1 MRNAEADRVATCPF
15 ANTIADV
22 AIATYKQYCPPHIR
36 YKQTVLAAFVLQHE
50 ETGLLRVVSF
60 GVGTKVLPMQMCT
73 EIQDDGSQRKTAK
86 RVRDCHAE
94 VLARRGLIKYLLA
107 ELKLFPT
114 TSETENPSIFER
126 CRDGL
131 FKLRDGYS
139 IHMYT
144 SSQPCGNATIK
155 KWAKS
160 VKPKFQPEFE
170 TTFPPVLTQHP
181 KFYPTGIPQGEVSLL
196 VKRNN
201 SQVSEAKGYQGL
213 DLSGRPEAFHPEA
226 VPAGTAVVGAGL
238 GNIMTCSDKIA
249 KWNALGVQ
257 GSLLSNV
264 MTPIYVASISV
275 GRKFSQKHCERALCC
290 RIQDFSFE
298 STVQVSST
306 SLDEPRDCFRTRD
319 ADEIEA
325 PGWSQ
330 SKRPATR
337 VHYYTHHPAMMC
349 ASVKFD
355 ESAIVTIAHVRQVES
370 ASSHCGCTGAVTA
383 IADGVSSN
391 EVAVPVFEPQPV
403 ANVGAVFDEFRSL
416 CWWLECGPAYRIE
429 VIDGRTGLRV
439 DGDSPSDGRAVLDA
453 CCDISSEQILLD
465 YSGLLAAL
473 FADIPPCAAAVP
485 NYNRK
490 VDTTLGQAYQ
500 EAKAALFSDRY
511 CFSGWNNK

>member
-1 MRNAEADRVATCPF
+1 
-15 ANTIADV
+15 
-22 AIATYKQYCPPHIR
+22 
-36 YKQTVLAAFVLQHE
+36 
-50 ETGLLRVVSF
+50 
-60 GVGTKVLPMQMCT
+60 MQMCT